1 VRVYC
6 AVFARGLRR
15 YSTYR
20 AAVAAG
26 VLTNSVFG
34 VINAMVLIALF
45 TARPEINGYDA
56 DDAVTQVFIAQGLI
70 AAVAIMGP
78 PLELGERVRSGA
90 VATDLLRPVSLL
102 GWWLADDL
110 GRAAFQLVFR
120 GVPTFVVGALLFD
133 LLIPTDPWRWAAV
146 AVSITLAALVSFALR
161 YLYELAG
168 FWLMDTRGIQ
178 TVAAFLGPIAAGML
192 LPLPLFPA
200 GVGDALRLLPWA
212 SIVQLPAEIF
222 LGKDTLPGGGVLS
235 GLAVQ
240 AGWALVLFAFAAWAT
255 SRATGKVVVQGG

>member
-1 VRVYC
+1 
-6 AVFARGLRR
+6 
-15 YSTYR
+15 
-20 AAVAAG
+20 
-26 VLTNSVFG
+26 
-34 VINAMVLIALF
+34 
-45 TARPEINGYDA
+45 
-56 DDAVTQVFIAQGLI
+56 
-70 AAVAIMGP
+70 
-78 PLELGERVRSGA
+78 
-90 VATDLLRPVSLL
+90 
-102 GWWLADDL
+102 
-110 GRAAFQLVFR
+110 
-120 GVPTFVVGALLFD
+120 
-133 LLIPTDPWRWAAV
+133 
-146 AVSITLAALVSFALR
+146 
-161 YLYELAG
+161 
-168 FWLMDTRGIQ
+168 MDTRGIQ

>member
-1 VRVYC
+1 MRVYC
-6 AVFARGLRR
+6 AVAARGLRR

-26 VLTNSVFG
+26 LFTNSVFG
-34 VINAMVLIALF
+34 VINAMVLLALF
-45 TARPEINGYDA
+45 AARPEINGYDA
-56 DDAVTQVFIAQGLI
+56 EDAVTQVFVAQGLI
-70 AAVAIMGP
+70 AVVAIMGS
-78 PLELGERVRSGA
+78 PLELGERIRTGA

-110 GRAAFQLVFR
+110 GRAAFHLVFR
-120 GVPTFVVGALLFD
+120 GIPVFAVGAFLFD

-146 AVSITLAALVSFALR
+146 AVSIALATLVSFALR

-168 FWLMDTRGIQ
+168 FWLMDTRGVQ
-178 TVAAFLGPIAAGML
+178 TVAGLLGPIAAGML

-200 GVGDALRLLPWA
+200 GVGEVLRLLPWA
-212 SIVQLPAEIF
+212 SIVQLPAEVF
-222 LGKDTLPGGGVLS
+222 LGKDTLPGGTVLS

-240 AGWALVLFAFAAWAT
+240 AGWALALFAFAAWAT
-255 SRATGKVVVQGG
+255 SRATARVVVQGG